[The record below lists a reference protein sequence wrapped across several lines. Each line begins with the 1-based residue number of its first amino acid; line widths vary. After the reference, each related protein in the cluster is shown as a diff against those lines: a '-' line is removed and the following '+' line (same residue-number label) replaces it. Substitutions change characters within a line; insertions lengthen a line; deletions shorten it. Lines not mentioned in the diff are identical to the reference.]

1 MGASRKYL
9 LNNRQAVKLGN
20 EVILSAQEV
29 LDAVLLFNEKIKGL
43 DNAVKDFDLNIFSI
57 LGLRNLSGMM
67 GEVFARC
74 VQTVSNDKLQSNVHQ
89 DGYPDLLLTNSQ
101 KKLEYFKS
109 LCFVQNGKVL
119 PKTKEA
125 FSPFKYGG
133 VEIKATCGSTPSAS
147 SAPKPGIGDQ
157 RIDLLTSFDWK
168 AHHRETNHLLGILWD
183 FIDDLPVIA
192 ACFYSNVLEIEDWGK
207 IVQPKNGGGRTTS
220 VSIMSSKGVKKMCN
234 GWIAVLDDS
243 KYINK
248 LSSEKWIGTSLKMSK
263 QNLLL

>member
-1 MGASRKYL
+1 MTTPRNYR
-9 LNNRQAVKLGN
+9 LNEQRSVKVGN

-29 LDAVLLFNEKIKGL
+29 LDAVLLFNEKIIGL

-74 VQTVSNDKLQSNVHQ
+74 VQAVSNNKLQSNLHQ
-89 DGYPDLLLTNSQ
+89 DGYPDLLLTNTDR
-101 KKLEYFKS
+101 KLAYFKS
-109 LCFVQNGKVL
+109 LCLEKNGKIL
-119 PKTKEA
+119 PKSKED

-133 VEIKATCGSTPSAS
+133 VEVKATCGSTPAATT
-147 SAPKPGIGDQ
+147 APKPGIGDQ
-157 RIDLLTSFDWK
+157 RIGLLNSFDWK
-168 AHHRETNHLLGILWD
+168 AHHRETNNLLGILWD

-192 ACFYSNVLEIEDWGK
+192 ACFYSNSLVTDDWGK

-220 VSIMSSKGVKKMCN
+220 VSIMSSSGVKKMCN
-234 GWIAVLDDS
+234 GWIAVLDDP

-248 LSSEKWIGTSLKMSK
+248 LSNEKWIGHRFA
-263 QNLLL
+263 QNTLNLGV